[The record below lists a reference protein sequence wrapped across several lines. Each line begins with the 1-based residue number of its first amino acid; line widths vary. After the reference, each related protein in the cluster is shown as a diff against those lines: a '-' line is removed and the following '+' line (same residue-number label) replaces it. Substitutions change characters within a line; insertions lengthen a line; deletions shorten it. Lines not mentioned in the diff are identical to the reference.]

1 MVKGVI
7 INKKLRY
14 MALKAQIGFDQGTDA
29 FLVGAKA
36 CQEALDKLGEAKAD
50 LAIVFSSVQYDQEQ
64 MLAGVR
70 SVCGDTLLV
79 GASTAGE
86 ITTAGPLNKHSV
98 AVMLL
103 KSESIKFYASVGEN
117 VAKDARAAGKDVAK
131 KVRSLAGTELKAFVM
146 LPDVLTGNGSD
157 IVRGVLDV
165 LGAHFPVVGGAAGDD
180 FEFKKTYQY
189 LNDKVYSGAVVGLG
203 MTGDFKIGIGVKH
216 GWLPIG
222 TPAKVTRSSGSVLH
236 ELDGKPAIKIYEDY
250 FGEQEAATLRS
261 EALARLAITYPLG
274 MRVEGSE
281 EMLIRDPIT
290 VDENGSITCA
300 AEVPEGSE
308 IQLMIGSRE
317 EAVKVAKVA
326 AENALGQLDGA
337 APKAILIF
345 NCIARNKLYGE
356 HAGEEISAIQDVLGE
371 SVPLLGFYT
380 YGEQAPLGGQ
390 VRNIEQCNTVF
401 HNETVVIFVL
411 AD

>member
-1 MVKGVI
+1 
-7 INKKLRY
+7 

-29 FLVGAKA
+29 FLVGARA
-36 CQEALDKLGEAKAD
+36 CQEAFDKLGEQKAD

-70 SVCGDTLLV
+70 SVSGDTLLV
-79 GASTAGE
+79 GSSTAGE

-98 AVMLL
+98 AVMLI
-103 KSESIKFYASVGEN
+103 KSDIVRFYGAVGEG
-117 VAKDARAAGKDVAK
+117 VAQGPRAAGQDVAK
-131 KVRSLAGTELKAFVM
+131 KVRELAGEELKSFVM
-146 LPDVLTGNGSD
+146 LPDVLAGNGSD
-157 IVRGVLDV
+157 IVRGALDA
-165 LGAHFPVVGGAAGDD
+165 LGEHFPVVGGAAGDD

-222 TPAKVTRSSGSVLH
+222 APAKVTRSSGSVLH
-236 ELDGKPAIKIYEDY
+236 EIDGRPAIKIYEDY
-250 FGEQEAATLRS
+250 FGEQEAQTLRS
-261 EALARLAITYPLG
+261 EALAKLAITYPLG
-274 MRVEGSE
+274 MKVAGSD

-290 VDENGSITCA
+290 AGEDGSITCA

-326 AENALGQLDGA
+326 AEDALGQLDGS
-337 APKAILIF
+337 APKAVIIF

-356 HAGEEISAIQDVLGE
+356 HASDEINAIQSVLGAD
-371 SVPLLGFYT
+371 VPLIGFYT

-390 VRNIEQCNTVF
+390 VRDIKQCNTVF